1 MISSHLFKHVSDVV
15 IRCTVVLPLP
25 ILGGCSNGA
34 ESFFC
39 GVCLVNSGIIAEP
52 NKHARRANSKAKR
65 VKVISKHAPPSTVN
79 NISMSGPSAA
89 LPVCSVAETMLD
101 LVSWSRLVV

>member
-65 VKVISKHAPPSTVN
+65 VKVISKHAPPPDSEQHIN
-79 NISMSGPSAA
+79 EWALSGFTG
-89 LPVCSVAETMLD
+89 LQRC
-101 LVSWSRLVV
+101 